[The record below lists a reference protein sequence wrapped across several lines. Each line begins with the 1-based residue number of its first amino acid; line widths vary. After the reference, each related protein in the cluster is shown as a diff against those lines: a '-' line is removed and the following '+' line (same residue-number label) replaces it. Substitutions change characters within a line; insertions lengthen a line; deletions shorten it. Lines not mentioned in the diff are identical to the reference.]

1 MDGFIQVRNAGRMV
15 KNSDGSETRLF
26 TRNVA
31 DEALAGCSGR
41 VGMREFYSLSI
52 ACRGIGVVAETATRL
67 CRQAY
72 QFYKKGTGQ

>member
-1 MDGFIQVRNAGRMV
+1 VDGVFQDRNKSWLVENAGWR
-15 KNSDGSETRLF
+15 ETGMLKG
-26 TRNVA
+26 NVA